1 MLLPDNPAPYLT
13 NWLFEIGPVEGDG
26 PISWQAMAAW
36 EGVSGIELDPWEAR
50 TIRRLS
56 AEYLSEYHQAKRRD
70 RPAPYGEE
78 QLSGDRVADQFRAM
92 MTAFGKG

>member
-1 MLLPDNPAPYLT
+1 M
-13 NWLFEIGPVEGDG
+13 
-26 PISWQAMAAW
+26 
-36 EGVSGIELDPWEAR
+36 GVSLYPWEAR

-56 AEYLSEYHQAKRRD
+56 AEYLSEYHQAKKRD

-92 MTAFGKG
+92 IGQFSAKRTQ